1 MQNSD
6 ICALISIDGIFFLY
20 SLAKKDIKSYWANKC
35 KEVHTDKVKSSYFRC
50 LFLPP
55 WNFQKSSEKFS
66 CGCSH
71 IFWSTYTNIIRTTS
85 SESRCQEK
93 SQVVATVV
101 FCSLH
106 PSGAVVNQSLMPWSQ
121 CRHFFF
127 ARPKTETTY
136 SLGWHWHCTSLPY
149 PLSSIMKKHK

>member
-6 ICALISIDGIFFLY
+6 LCALISIYGIFFLY
-20 SLAKKDIKSYWANKC
+20 SLAKKDIKSYWTHQC
-35 KEVHTDKVKSSYFRC
+35 KEVHTEKLTSSYFRC
-50 LFLPP
+50 LFLLP
-55 WNFQKSSEKFS
+55 WNFQKGSEKFS

-71 IFWSTYTNIIRTTS
+71 IFWSTYTHIIRTTS

-106 PSGAVVNQSLMPWSQ
+106 PSGAVVTQSLMLLESMSTFFCKTQNWNNTLLGMTLALHKPSISSQ
-121 CRHFFF
+121 HYEK
-127 ARPKTETTY
+127 PK
-136 SLGWHWHCTSLPY
+136 
-149 PLSSIMKKHK
+149 

>member
-6 ICALISIDGIFFLY
+6 LCALISIYGIFFLY
-20 SLAKKDIKSYWANKC
+20 SLAKKDIKSYWTHQC
-35 KEVHTDKVKSSYFRC
+35 KEVHTEKLTSSYFRC
-50 LFLPP
+50 LFLLP
-55 WNFQKSSEKFS
+55 WNFQKGSEKFS

-71 IFWSTYTNIIRTTS
+71 IFWSTYTHIIRTTS

-106 PSGAVVNQSLMPWSQ
+106 CQVLWLTSHSCFGANVDIFCKTQNWNNTLLGMTLALHKPSISSQ
-121 CRHFFF
+121 HYEK
-127 ARPKTETTY
+127 PK
-136 SLGWHWHCTSLPY
+136 
-149 PLSSIMKKHK
+149 